1 MSRKQQ
7 TQKTRITIRT
17 QRQKQLCRFRGFIQ
31 EASTYLALLE
41 SIATVYPSK
50 HFKRTRQELLDHL
63 SRDDYFM

>member
-31 EASTYLALLE
+31 EASTYLE